1 MSLHSTELA
10 PHQPLV

>member
-10 PHQPLV
+10 PHQSIV